1 MAILHNF
8 QWAVFR
14 WILVCLPVCYSQSS
28 DTLPLSV
35 PMTPVHVWM
44 GSSSVTLPCSTSAP
58 LTNSLELRWHRPD
71 GYRTPVLL
79 YENQQ
84 VQPSS
89 ADPQYKD
96 RVALVGDPQ
105 KGNFTLLLQNVTLAD
120 GGVFV
125 CFVAEKGDYG
135 KESVELIVKA
145 MGSPPLLSVRFTSS
159 GQVNVTCLSH
169 GWSPVPSLTW
179 RDSYNR
185 EVSTESTQ
193 ISADAQGFM
202 SVSSWVLQPTSDSDW
217 LSCSVGVSDVEMRE
231 SRVLLHDSERGG
243 NNSYFGH
250 FITVLVLFLLVGVGT
265 LAFLAYRKYNTRDYG
280 AVKTTDTTDAKGMQ
294 LRNQDQITR
303 IVLVGKTGV
312 GKGSTGNTI
321 LGKKVFQSRGGGA
334 AFGSK
339 KQEREVDGRWLSVV
353 DTPDLFG
360 KVKHKDKKM
369 AECFALSSP
378 GPHVFLVVLH
388 AGMFSQEEGETVNN
402 IKKFFGSNADRHT
415 IALFTHG
422 DKLGGKSI
430 YDFIKDSEYEGLQG
444 LVYQCL
450 GGCHV
455 FSNDVKSDRTQ
466 VTALLEMIDKVKNKE
481 GGHFTSERY
490 KKVEEEIKQRRKYLE
505 TDLTTWIEQQV
516 LHE

>member
-135 KESVELIVKA
+135 KESVELIVK
-145 MGSPPLLSVRFTSS
+145 
-159 GQVNVTCLSH
+159 
-169 GWSPVPSLTW
+169 
-179 RDSYNR
+179 
-185 EVSTESTQ
+185 
-193 ISADAQGFM
+193 DAQGFM